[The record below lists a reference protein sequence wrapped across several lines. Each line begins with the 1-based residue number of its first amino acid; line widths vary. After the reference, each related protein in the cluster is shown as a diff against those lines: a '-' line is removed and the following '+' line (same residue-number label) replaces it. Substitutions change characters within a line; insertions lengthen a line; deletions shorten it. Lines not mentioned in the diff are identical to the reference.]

1 MTILVDG
8 SNVAM
13 SAHFAN
19 DTLTGPN
26 GKKTGAIF
34 GVLRSLHTLINR
46 FVPAPVFDARLV
58 VAWDCRRHMSWRRQ
72 FYAGYKATRDLATE
86 EEKEQL
92 KEYFEQLPILRASI
106 QALGLHQLTIDNYE
120 ADDIAG
126 LYYRDHLSKLPES
139 SLMLVSGDKDW
150 LQLIDKHS
158 SVWQPT
164 KERLIGLHNFT
175 QITGAA
181 DPIQYIKMLAIIGDK
196 VDDVPGCRG
205 IGEKLALDYLRGEM
219 KPGARFDKIKAW
231 IKDPDGLK
239 RSLRLVSLRSQL
251 VEPGNVDLLQG
262 RLDQHELARIFA
274 ELGFRSLEENFSTFT
289 ETFARV
295 NVT

>member
-1 MTILVDG
+1 M
-8 SNVAM
+8 
-13 SAHFAN
+13 
-19 DTLTGPN
+19 
-26 GKKTGAIF
+26 
-34 GVLRSLHTLINR
+34 
-46 FVPAPVFDARLV
+46 
-58 VAWDCRRHMSWRRQ
+58 
-72 FYAGYKATRDLATE
+72 
-86 EEKEQL
+86 
-92 KEYFEQLPILRASI
+92 
-106 QALGLHQLTIDNYE
+106 
-120 ADDIAG
+120 
-126 LYYRDHLSKLPES
+126 
-139 SLMLVSGDKDW
+139 
-150 LQLIDKHS
+150 
-158 SVWQPT
+158 
-164 KERLIGLHNFT
+164 
-175 QITGAA
+175 
-181 DPIQYIKMLAIIGDK
+181 
-196 VDDVPGCRG
+196 PGCRG